1 MGNMLP
7 TYQRV
12 LIAIDFSAACKQV
25 LQRGIDIA
33 RYSKADAQL
42 VHVVE
47 YLPPL
52 DFGYEPIIVPDWH
65 SNEEAI
71 LQQAEKSL
79 SEIAGEHGLSADK
92 RNILTGTAKTEIIR
106 YADEHEV
113 DLIVIG
119 SHGRHG
125 LQRLLG
131 STATPVL
138 NNANCDVL
146 AVRITE

>member
-1 MGNMLP
+1 MS
-7 TYQRV
+7 TYRRV
-12 LIAIDFSAACKQV
+12 VIAIDFSNACKQV
-25 LQRGIDIA
+25 LARGIETAKLNHADIL
-33 RYSKADAQL
+33 L

-65 SNEEAI
+65 TNEEAI
-71 LQQAEKSL
+71 LKQAETSL
-79 SEIAGEHGLSADK
+79 KEISDEYSLDT
-92 RNILTGTAKTEIIR
+92 NNMIVLTGAPKLEITR
-106 YADEHEV
+106 YADDKQA

-138 NNANCDVL
+138 HNAKCDVL
-146 AVRITE
+146 AVRIKE

>member
-1 MGNMLP
+1 MSN
-7 TYQRV
+7 YRRV
-12 LIAIDFSAACKQV
+12 LIAIDFSNACKQV
-25 LQRGIDIA
+25 LARGIDIA
-33 RYSKADAQL
+33 RLNQADILLA
-42 VHVVE
+42 HVVE

-71 LQQAEKSL
+71 LKQAETSL
-79 SEIAGEHGLSADK
+79 QEIADEYKIDK
-92 RNILTGTAKTEIIR
+92 DNMIVLTGTPKLEIIR
-106 YADEHEV
+106 YADDKQA

-138 NNANCDVL
+138 HNAKCDVL

>member
-1 MGNMLP
+1 MLP
-7 TYQRV
+7 TYHRV
-12 LIAIDFSAACKQV
+12 LIAIDFSAACQQV

-33 RYSKADAQL
+33 NYNKADIYL

-71 LQQAEKSL
+71 HQQAKKSL
-79 SEIAGEHGLSADK
+79 SEIASEHGISSDKLS
-92 RNILTGTAKTEIIR
+92 ILTGTPKMEIIR
-106 YADEHEV
+106 YADEHEI
-113 DLIVIG
+113 DLIVLG

-131 STATPVL
+131 STVTPVL
-138 NNANCDVL
+138 HNTQCDVL
-146 AVRITE
+146 AVRIPE